1 MALRKGV
8 VKAFDSGTYTATV
21 QVAGSLAVWLSG
33 VAVARNIPQTEMV
46 VGRQCAVLFFD
57 QGNPSDAVLVAV
69 YT

>member
-33 VAVARNIPQTEMV
+33 VPVARNIAQAEMV
-46 VGRQCAVLFFD
+46 AGRQCAVLFFD
-57 QGNPSDAVLVAV
+57 EGNPSDGVLVAV